1 MRPSKHAK
9 IVATL
14 GPASDDLQTIQALF
28 TAGADVFRLNFS
40 HGKHE
45 DHQRR
50 LEIIRE
56 VERQGGRPIGVLLD
70 LQGPKLRIGT
80 FPGGPIQLAEGQAFR
95 LDLDTEAPGSN
106 SRVLL
111 PHPEIFAVLE
121 PGAELLLDDGRV
133 RLRVERCGPKSAG
146 IRAERCRLDTALRSR
161 TALTKPGS

>member
-9 IVATL
+9 IEATL
-14 GPASDDLQTIQALF
+14 GSASDDLQTIQALF
-28 TAGADVFRLNFS
+28 NAGADVFRLNFS

-80 FPGGPIQLAEGQAFR
+80 LPWWADPARRGPGVS
-95 LDLDTEAPGSN
+95 PGS
-106 SRVLL
+106 
-111 PHPEIFAVLE
+111 
-121 PGAELLLDDGRV
+121 
-133 RLRVERCGPKSAG
+133 
-146 IRAERCRLDTALRSR
+146 
-161 TALTKPGS
+161 

>member
-14 GPASDDLQTIQALF
+14 GPASDDLKTIQALF
-28 TAGADVFRLNFS
+28 DAGADVFRLNFS
-40 HGKHE
+40 HGEHE

-80 FPGGPIQLAEGQAFR
+80 FPGGPIQLTEGQAFR

-111 PHPEIFAVLE
+111 AHPEIFAVLE
-121 PGAELLLDDGRV
+121 PGAELLLNDGRV
-133 RLRVERCGPKSAG
+133 RLRSSVAARASPRRESSMAG
-146 IRAERCRLDTALRSR
+146 RCRTAR
-161 TALTKPGS
+161 